1 MPPPIP
7 LLFGPMLIGA
17 FFNTTLYGVF
27 VLQTLIYF
35 QAYKKDSRALKLF
48 VTYLIVV
55 ETLNAGFSIGLLY
68 EPLILKFGQPAATT
82 FFPLLLPAE
91 PIMTVAIS
99 TPIQI
104 FIAWRISVISGKWW
118 VPAIIGI
125 LAVISSGGGIWL
137 AQTVVEVQRFAR
149 KPDLHWPA
157 LMWLLASAIADV
169 IITVSLVYSL
179 AKRKT
184 GFVQTDDTINK
195 IIRMTVQTGLITAIF
210 AVLDVICF
218 LVLPNTTLNFV
229 WDLALSKLYTN
240 ALMSTLNAR
249 QSLGRLLSGGG
260 GDVAHTNVP
269 TNVLFADASF
279 TKSNGGSSEG
289 SKVAGLHQLSFNAT
303 RSKSFDFNRAPRSF
317 HTPSSNR
324 RGQYPE
330 DIEIGVMSVKEVREM

>member
-1 MPPPIP
+1 
-7 LLFGPMLIGA
+7 
-17 FFNTTLYGVF
+17 
-27 VLQTLIYF
+27 
-35 QAYKKDSRALKLF
+35 
-48 VTYLIVV
+48 
-55 ETLNAGFSIGLLY
+55 
-68 EPLILKFGQPAATT
+68 
-82 FFPLLLPAE
+82 
-91 PIMTVAIS
+91 MTVAIS

-195 IIRMTVQTGLITAIF
+195 
-210 AVLDVICF
+210 
-218 LVLPNTTLNFV
+218 NTTLSVLVRLENLDRNADTFAFISRNFV